1 MAKLLYIEDN
11 DDNVYMLTMR
21 FEVHGKHQVVVA
33 ENGEIGLVKAI
44 EQRPDLILLDMD
56 LPVLSGWE
64 VVRRLKRDPATRTI
78 PVIALT
84 SHAMT
89 GSREKA
95 LAAGCDEYE
104 SKPIDFDRLVESV
117 RRLLDRGTQNH

>member
-21 FEVHGKHQVVVA
+21 FDVHGEHQVVVA
-33 ENGEIGLVKAI
+33 ENGEIGLVKAL
-44 EQRPDLILLDMD
+44 EERPDLILLDMD
-56 LPVLSGWE
+56 LPVVSGWE
-64 VVRRLKRDPATRTI
+64 VVRRLRSDPATRNI

-95 LAAGCDEYE
+95 LAAGCDQYE
-104 SKPIDFDRLVESV
+104 AKPIDFERLVEAI
-117 RRLLDRGTQNH
+117 RRLLNRDPQNQ